1 MHSMSDMS
9 LNEIA
14 PLLDR
19 LAVEMIFAQA
29 GKDDG
34 LLPVNSLL
42 TELQEHASLTG
53 GTNGGDPPPPAI
65 SESVVMARSWVDAAL
80 ESGAF
85 SAVCLSRL
93 GAWIQWLK
101 TALQAAESRQALPK
115 FPETF
120 FDAGPEVLPEKS
132 PNERPV
138 EEIATLDLESNIE
151 LLREF
156 VGEAKEHLQQIELGV
171 LTLEESPTDEQTLNS
186 IFRGFHSLK
195 GGSGFLNLAPVNRL
209 AHELES
215 LLDLARQHKLHITS
229 ETTDLILCGADAL
242 KSFMG
247 SVERQVAGAEPP
259 APIRLPLRELLTRLA
274 RATGNGN
281 DSAVPAGDEQ
291 PGNSTPNPAPAP
303 APNKAAPEPV
313 NGTQEAASKP
323 GGGSVKVDTAKL
335 DSLVDLVGEM
345 VIAQAQVAQD
355 PALSEVRSQQLVR
368 NLAQLRRI
376 TTDLQRVSM
385 SLRMVPIRSTFQKMI
400 RLVRDLSAKAGK
412 HVDLR
417 MSGEETELDRNII
430 EELNDPLLH
439 MIRNAV
445 DHGIEKTE
453 MRVAAGKPPRGEVQ
467 LRAYHEGGNVVI
479 EVKDDG
485 AGLNAERIRAKAIE
499 RKLIEEGAQLS
510 EGDIFKLIFAPGF
523 STAETITDIS
533 GRGVGMDVVRRN
545 IDKLRGKIEI
555 SSTPGKGSTFS
566 IYLPLTLAIIDGLL
580 VSVGP
585 ERYILP
591 TLSVL
596 ESFRPSSEM
605 LSTIQSRGEMVNV
618 RGQIRPLLRLHDYF
632 GVTPETT
639 DPTQAI
645 VVVVESE
652 GQRRC
657 LLVDRLLGKQEVVIK
672 GLGETFQS
680 ARGLTGATIL
690 GDGRVGLILDV
701 NSLVKLG
708 NTKVLQE

>member
-1 MHSMSDMS
+1 MSDTPTHVM
-9 LNEIA
+9 A
-14 PLLDR
+14 PVLDK
-19 LAVEMIFAQA
+19 LAVELVFAEA

-34 LLPVNSLL
+34 LLPINSLL
-42 TELQEHASLTG
+42 GELETSSDADTLEQPLMESLRL
-53 GTNGGDPPPPAI
+53 
-65 SESVVMARSWVDAAL
+65 ARQWVDQAL
-80 ESGAF
+80 EAGAF
-85 SAVCLSRL
+85 SATIIERL
-93 GAWIQWLK
+93 GAWVQWGK
-101 TALQAAESRQALPK
+101 TGLRALELGQPLPRLPDVFFCGGDK
-115 FPETF
+115 CPTAVPVPER
-120 FDAGPEVLPEKS
+120 A
-132 PNERPV
+132 V
-138 EEIATLDLESNIE
+138 EETATLDLESNLD

-156 VGEAKEHLQQIELGV
+156 VGEAREHLQQIELGV
-171 LTLEESPTDEQTLNS
+171 LTLEERPGDEQTLNS

-195 GGSGFLNLAPVNRL
+195 GGSGFLNLVPVNRL

-215 LLDLARQHKLHITS
+215 LLDLARQHKLQINS
-229 ETTDLILCGADAL
+229 EATDLILCGADAL
-242 KSFMG
+242 KVFMQA
-247 SVERQVAGAEPP
+247 VQRQVDGLQAP
-259 APIRLPLRELLTRLA
+259 APIRLPMAEMLTRLERTMNGSGAAAISLAEEA
-274 RATGNGN
+274 RPEGSEEPPRAPTQPAT
-281 DSAVPAGDEQ
+281 AAEP
-291 PGNSTPNPAPAP
+291 PG
-303 APNKAAPEPV
+303 AATEV
-313 NGTQEAASKP
+313 TRTGRGT
-323 GGGSVKVDTAKL
+323 VKVDTAKL

-355 PALSEVRSQQLVR
+355 PTLSEVQSQQLVR

-376 TTDLQRVSM
+376 TTDLQRISM

-400 RLVRDLSAKAGK
+400 RLVRDLSTKAGK
-412 HVDLR
+412 QVDLR

-445 DHGIEKTE
+445 DHGIEKPE
-453 MRVAAGKPPRGEVQ
+453 ARVAAGKPARGEIQ

-485 AGLNAERIRAKAIE
+485 AGLNAERIRAKAVE
-499 RKLIEEGAQLS
+499 RGLIDAAAQLS
-510 EGDIFKLIFAPGF
+510 ESETFKLIFAPGF
-523 STAETITDIS
+523 STAESITDIS

-545 IDKLRGKIEI
+545 IEKLRGNIEI
-555 SSTPGKGSTFS
+555 ASTPGEGSTFS
-566 IYLPLTLAIIDGLL
+566 MFLPLTLAIIDGLL
-580 VSVGP
+580 VSVGQ

-596 ESFRPSSEM
+596 ESFRPAPEM
-605 LSTIQSRGEMVNV
+605 LSSVQGRGEMVTV

-632 GVTPETT
+632 GVPPETT
-639 DPTQAI
+639 DPTKAI

-672 GLGETFQS
+672 GLGETFQT

-701 NSLVKLG
+701 NSLVNLG
-708 NTKVLQE
+708 RTKVVQE